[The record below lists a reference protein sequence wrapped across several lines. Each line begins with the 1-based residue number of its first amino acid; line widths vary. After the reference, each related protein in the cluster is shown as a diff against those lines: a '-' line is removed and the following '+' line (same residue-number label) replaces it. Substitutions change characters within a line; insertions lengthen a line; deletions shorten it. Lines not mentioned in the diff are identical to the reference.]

1 MAESELATIE
11 GLASTETEP
20 SDDTSWSSPTRRSAR
35 IARWAVIIV
44 ALLSIVLVT
53 VLGSRFGTD
62 PRLVESPLLGKPAPS
77 WELPY
82 LEKGGVLSSADLRG
96 QIVVVNFWAS
106 WCVACRAEHD
116 DLVWTARAYE
126 DEGVRFV
133 GIVFQDKPADSIRF
147 LDELG
152 RGYDNVTDEG
162 SRVAIEFGVFGI
174 PETFFIDEEG
184 LVAAKIAGESNSE
197 LLSSTIEA
205 MLRGEVPESRPDG
218 RVQAPPEQ

>member
-1 MAESELATIE
+1 MAQLNQAMGADSPSEETLHEDETVW
-11 GLASTETEP
+11 STP
-20 SDDTSWSSPTRRSAR
+20 VKPGAR
-35 IARWAVIIV
+35 VARWAAFLVSLV
-44 ALLSIVLVT
+44 SIVLV
-53 VLGSRFGTD
+53 VIFGSRFGTD

-82 LEKGGVLSSADLRG
+82 LEKEGVLSSTDLLG

-116 DLVWTARAYE
+116 DLMRTARAYE
-126 DEGVRFV
+126 DRDVRFV
-133 GIVFQDKPADSIRF
+133 GIVFQDEPEDSIRF

-162 SRVAIEFGVFGI
+162 SRTAIEFGVFGI
-174 PETFFIDEEG
+174 PETFFVDAQG
-184 LVAAKIAGESNSE
+184 LVAAKIAGESNTE

-205 MLRGEVPESRPDG
+205 MLRGEVPESRTDG
-218 RVQAPPEQ
+218 RVQTAPGK